1 MKVITV
7 DDFEARFEEV
17 IDDCAD
23 NHVHYRIQLESGES
37 LMLIPADDYG
47 IFQAIQ
53 IAAIIAAE
61 LSQNFK
67 SAIALAADSVDNGR
81 ALTCL
86 RKLIEISNR

>member
-7 DDFEARFEEV
+7 NDFEARFEEV

-47 IFQAIQ
+47 IFQDVYEDWVAQ
-53 IAAIIAAE
+53 PENEEVDGFDHKPLPVSYEGEAE
-61 LSQNFK
+61 PEVLS
-67 SAIALAADSVDNGR
+67 
-81 ALTCL
+81 
-86 RKLIEISNR
+86 

>member
-47 IFQAIQ
+47 IFQDVYEDWVAQ
-53 IAAIIAAE
+53 PENEEVDGFDHKPLPVSYEGEAE
-61 LSQNFK
+61 PEVLS
-67 SAIALAADSVDNGR
+67 
-81 ALTCL
+81 
-86 RKLIEISNR
+86 